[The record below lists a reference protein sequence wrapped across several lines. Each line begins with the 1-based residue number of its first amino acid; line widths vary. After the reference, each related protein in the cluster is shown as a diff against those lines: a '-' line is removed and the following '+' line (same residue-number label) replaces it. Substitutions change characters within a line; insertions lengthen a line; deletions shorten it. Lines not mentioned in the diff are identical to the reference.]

1 MVVELIKR
9 FTTEQY
15 DRALESWQWLDL
27 TGKSP
32 LFTSLFGDVYLL
44 LGLAEAAHRRGIV
57 LGLEEVYDFIPPPVL
72 AGGFDV
78 ANVTAM
84 DFVVSLHIA
93 GQLHE
98 QVRDIPPG
106 TAIREFQFRH
116 P

>member
-1 MVVELIKR
+1 MRRVAVVGCRGSGK
-9 FTTEQY
+9 TTVA
-15 DRALESWQWLDL
+15 RAPARRYGL
-27 TGKSP
+27 P
-32 LFTSLFGDVYLL
+32 L
-44 LGLAEAAHRRGIV
+44 V
-57 LGLEEVYDFIPPPVL
+57 LGLEQVYDFTPPPVL